1 MMYRILVTDDL
12 GSGGLEELEAATD
25 TAFDVRTD
33 LSKDQLLE
41 LIPGFDALIIRSST
55 TVDQEVLAAAG
66 RLRVIGRAGAG
77 VDNIDVPSATRQGVV
92 VTNTPHSSTV
102 ATAEQAIALML
113 AASRHLPAAHASV
126 GAGQWERSRF
136 AGIELSGK
144 TLGVVGFGRVGR
156 QVASRAAAFGMS
168 VVATDPFVSETIG
181 RELGVPLVDLDE
193 LLGAADFL
201 SLHTS
206 LTDETESL
214 INAEAIEL
222 MKPGITIV
230 NVARGRLIDEAALAE
245 ALVSGKV
252 RMAAI
257 DVFRQEPPGVD
268 NPLLGLESVI
278 HTPHLGGSTH
288 EAQADIAEQV
298 VKQVLDV
305 LRGTGFR
312 NSINLPFHS
321 GPDAAGTL
329 AHVQLAERM
338 GILQYVMAG
347 APPRR
352 VEVEVR
358 GDGAD
363 QLVKPVATGVLKG
376 LLQSFLPESVN
387 YVNAPVLADEHGIEM
402 AQMRGLG
409 TSDYPNLVSCRVVW
423 EGGERVMSAVL
434 FAGQDPRI
442 VQVSDY
448 HLDAKPE
455 GTVLLMLN
463 DDVPGVIGE
472 VGTLLGRHDV
482 NIAEWRLGRD
492 RVGGKALSFINLD
505 SDPPPEV
512 LAALRE
518 ISHVLK
524 AESVRL
530 S

>member
-1 MMYRILVTDDL
+1 MYRILVADNI
-12 GSGGLEELEAATD
+12 GAAGLEELEAASD
-25 TAFDVRTD
+25 VAFDVTTG
-33 LSKDQLLE
+33 LSKRELLE
-41 LIPGFDALIIRSST
+41 VVPGYDALIVRSST
-55 TVDQEVLAAAG
+55 TVDQDVLAAAAK
-66 RLRVIGRAGAG
+66 LRVIGRAGAG
-77 VDNIDVPSATRQGVV
+77 VDNIDVQAATRRGVV

-113 AASRHLPAAHASV
+113 AASRHIPAAHASV
-126 GAGQWERSRF
+126 SAGRWERSRF
-136 AGIELSGK
+136 AGIELFGK
-144 TLGVVGFGRVGR
+144 TLGLIGFGRVGR
-156 QVASRAAAFGMS
+156 QVASRAAAFGMT
-168 VVATDPFVSETIG
+168 VLATDPFVSEAIG
-181 RELGVPLVDLDE
+181 RELGVQLVDLDE

-201 SLHTS
+201 SLHAALS
-206 LTDETESL
+206 DETENL
-214 INAEAIEL
+214 INAETIEL
-222 MKPGITIV
+222 MKPGVTIV
-230 NVARGRLIDEAALAE
+230 NAARGGLIDEVALAE
-245 ALVSGKV
+245 ALAAGRV

-257 DVFRQEPPGVD
+257 DVFRREPPEAD
-268 NPLLGLESVI
+268 NPLVGHESVI
-278 HTPHLGGSTH
+278 HTPHLGGSTL

-298 VKQVLDV
+298 VKQVLDA
-305 LRGTGFR
+305 LRGTDFR

-321 GPDAAGTL
+321 GSDAAGTL
-329 AHVQLAERM
+329 AHMQLAEKM

-363 QLVKPVATGVLKG
+363 ELLKPVATGVLKG

-387 YVNAPVLADEHGIEM
+387 YVNAPVLADEYGIEV

-409 TSDYPNLVSCRVVW
+409 TVDYPNLISCRVFW
-423 EGGERVMSAVL
+423 DEGKRVMSAVL

-472 VGTLLGRHDV
+472 VGTLLGHHQV

-492 RVGGKALSFINLD
+492 SVGGKALSFINLD
-505 SDPPPEV
+505 SDPSAEV

-518 ISHVLK
+518 ISHVIK
-524 AESVRL
+524 AETVHL
-530 S
+530 P